1 MLQPWG
7 QRSCPHAFTKKS
19 KIILNPRK
27 INFFDHCSKPP
38 VLKLAKNANFSIGY
52 CPGRYVLRTY

>member
-1 MLQPWG
+1 MGAASLPP
-7 QRSCPHAFTKKS
+7 CFHKKI
-19 KIILNPRK
+19 KKYFDPQKNQ
-27 INFFDHCSKPP
+27 FFDHCSKPP